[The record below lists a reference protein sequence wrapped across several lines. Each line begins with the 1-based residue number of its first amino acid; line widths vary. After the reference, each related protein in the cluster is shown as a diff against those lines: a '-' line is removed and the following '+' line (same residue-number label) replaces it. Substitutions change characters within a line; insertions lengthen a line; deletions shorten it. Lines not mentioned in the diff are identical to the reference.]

1 MACRIDKLVAETISS
16 LDCDTDVQT
25 AAAYMSERDLG
36 SLVVTDAGKV
46 VGLFTERDLLKR
58 VVGAGKDPAAL
69 KLGEVCTRN
78 LVSIAHDSHCADAIR
93 LMRVNRCRRL
103 LVYQND
109 RLLGL
114 VKMHDLANAL
124 ADHSGGKNLLVNL
137 VGGLTLAVV
146 LAVIGMLISHMS
158 DVMQLADQTL
168 K

>member
-1 MACRIDKLVAETISS
+1 MACRIDKLVVETISS
-16 LDCDTDVQT
+16 LECDTDVQT

-36 SLVVTDAGKV
+36 SLVVTDAGRV

-78 LVSIAHDSHCADAIR
+78 LISIAHDSHCADAIR

-103 LVYQND
+103 LVYRND
-109 RLLGL
+109 HLLGL
-114 VKMHDLANAL
+114 VKMHDLADAL
-124 ADHSGGKNLLVNL
+124 ADHGGGKNLLVNL